1 MPSSR
6 KETAAADITAFAAG
20 AGPPEKIIPTRLIEF
35 FIIRNLLYAVMTATR
50 AYLIFCRRKAV
61 LSHALIIV
69 LHAHALFNN
78 GPLIL
83 KGSVEWDYSGIGL
96 II

>member
-35 FIIRNLLYAVMTATR
+35 
-50 AYLIFCRRKAV
+50 
-61 LSHALIIV
+61 V

-78 GPLIL
+78 APLIL